1 VIHAGDAR
9 RQRNATLPLAPD
21 APHIA
26 PEGSMQL
33 IRSSRARDLRVDF
46 FRGLALWWIYT
57 DHIPG
62 DVLGD
67 YSLRNF
73 AMCDATEV
81 FVLLAGFG
89 AGLAY
94 GSEMDRQGYLFA
106 GADALRRAW
115 TLYIAHIFLFVVY
128 TAQVAYSATALDRNF
143 YLEETRLDVL
153 AEAPYRALLEALLLR
168 FQPNLLNIL
177 PLYVAL
183 LLIFVPA
190 LPLLRRP
197 ALLLAASIAGYATA
211 RVTGINL
218 PSWSGEGWFFNPF
231 AWQLLFM
238 IGAILAYAPP
248 RLPRLHR
255 PIDALAALVLLAGLI
270 VIWVID
276 IHPRILASM
285 PAPVIRFVITEDKTG
300 LHPFRL
306 LSILSLAWLTVRLVP
321 FDAAWLRS
329 RAAGPLILLGQNS
342 LPVFCSGIFL
352 GFLARLALEADEGL
366 AMQVAVNL
374 LGALAML
381 AVGVLAAWYRGKGRS
396 PAARQPVSLP
406 AVARTD
412 TG

>member
-1 VIHAGDAR
+1 M
-9 RQRNATLPLAPD
+9 
-21 APHIA
+21 
-26 PEGSMQL
+26 SL
-33 IRSSRARDLRVDF
+33 IRSNRDRDLRVDF

-62 DVLGD
+62 DVLAD

-94 GSEMDRQGYLFA
+94 GSVMDRQGYLYA
-106 GADALRRAW
+106 AADTLRRAW
-115 TLYIAHIFLFVVY
+115 TLYVAHIFLFVVY
-128 TAQVAYSATALDRNF
+128 TAQVAYSATALDRVF

-153 AEAPYRALLEALLLR
+153 ADAPYRALLEALLLR

-183 LLIFVPA
+183 LLIFAFV
-190 LPLLRRP
+190 LPLLRKP
-197 ALLLAASIAGYATA
+197 MLLFAVSLAGYAVV
-211 RVTGINL
+211 RVTGINMGA
-218 PSWSGEGWFFNPF
+218 WTGEGWYFNPF

-238 IGAILAYAPP
+238 IGAILSYAPP
-248 RLPRLHR
+248 AMPRLHW
-255 PIDALAALVLLAGLI
+255 PIDLLSVLVLLAGLI

-276 IHPRILASM
+276 VHPRILESM

-321 FDAAWLRS
+321 RDAAWLRT
-329 RAAGPLILLGQNS
+329 RLAAPLVLIGQNS
-342 LPVFCSGIFL
+342 LPVFCSGIFF
-352 GFLARLALEADEGL
+352 GFLAQLGLEADEGA
-366 AMQVAVNL
+366 AMQIAVNALGAAAMVAV
-374 LGALAML
+374 G
-381 AVGVLAAWYRGKGRS
+381 GLAAWYRSKGRM
-396 PAARQPVSLP
+396 PAARQPVTLP

>member
-1 VIHAGDAR
+1 M
-9 RQRNATLPLAPD
+9 P
-21 APHIA
+21 
-26 PEGSMQL
+26 L
-33 IRSSRARDLRVDF
+33 IRSNRYRDLRVDF

-94 GSEMDRQGYLFA
+94 GSVMDRQGYLYA
-106 GADALRRAW
+106 AADTVRRAW

-128 TAQVAYSATALDRNF
+128 TAQVAYSAAALDRLF
-143 YLEETRLDVL
+143 YLDETRLDVL

-177 PLYVAL
+177 PLYVVL
-183 LLIFVPA
+183 LLIFALV
-190 LPLLRRP
+190 LPLLRKP
-197 ALLLAASIAGYATA
+197 GLLLAVSLAGYAVVRLTD
-211 RVTGINL
+211 VNL
-218 PSWSGEGWFFNPF
+218 PAWTGEGWYFNPL
-231 AWQLLFM
+231 AWQTLFI

-248 RLPRLHR
+248 RMPQLRWPL
-255 PIDALAALVLLAGLI
+255 DLLAVLVLFAGI
-270 VIWVID
+270 VVIWVID
-276 IHPRILASM
+276 THPRILASM
-285 PAPVIRFVITEDKTG
+285 PNPMIRFVITEDKTG

-321 FDAAWLRS
+321 HDATWLRM
-329 RAAGPLILLGQNS
+329 RGAAPLILMGQNS
-342 LPVFCSGIFL
+342 LSVFCSGIFF
-352 GFLARLALEADEGL
+352 GFLARLGLEADEGF
-366 AMQVAVNL
+366 AMQVAVNVF
-374 LGALAML
+374 GALAM
-381 AVGVLAAWYRGKGRS
+381 VGVGALAAWYRSKGRAPS
-396 PAARQPVSLP
+396 ARQPVTLQ
-406 AVARTD
+406 ADARAD

>member
-1 VIHAGDAR
+1 MA
-9 RQRNATLPLAPD
+9 
-21 APHIA
+21 
-26 PEGSMQL
+26 L
-33 IRSSRARDLRVDF
+33 IRSSRGRDLRVDF

-89 AGLAY
+89 AGVAY
-94 GSEMDRQGYLFA
+94 GSEMDRQGYLYA
-106 GADALRRAW
+106 AADTVRRAW

-128 TAQVAYSATALDRNF
+128 TAQVAYSAAALDRVF

-153 AEAPYRALLEALLLR
+153 ADAPYRALLEALLLR
-168 FQPNLLNIL
+168 FQPSLLNIL
-177 PLYVAL
+177 PLYIVL
-183 LLIFVPA
+183 LLIFALV
-190 LPLLRRP
+190 LPLLRKP
-197 ALLLAASIAGYATA
+197 ALLLALSASVYAVV
-211 RVTGINL
+211 RITGINL
-218 PSWSGEGWFFNPF
+218 PAWTGEGWFFNPL

-238 IGAILAYAPP
+238 IGAIMAYAPP
-248 RLPRLHR
+248 RLPRLHW
-255 PIDALAALVLLAGLI
+255 PIDTAALLVLAAGLI

-276 IHPRILASM
+276 NHPRILATM

-306 LSILSLAWLTVRLVP
+306 LSILSLAWLTTRLVP
-321 FDAAWLRS
+321 TDAGWLRW
-329 RAAGPLILLGQNS
+329 RIAAPLALLGQNS

-352 GFLARLALEADEGL
+352 GFLARLGLEARESV
-366 AMQVAVNL
+366 AMQIAVNL

-381 AVGVLAAWYRGKGRS
+381 AVAGLAAWYRGKGRVQ
-396 PAARQPVSLP
+396 AQREPVTLP

>member
-1 VIHAGDAR
+1 
-9 RQRNATLPLAPD
+9 
-21 APHIA
+21 
-26 PEGSMQL
+26 MQL
-33 IRSSRARDLRVDF
+33 IRSNRARDLRVDF

-89 AGLAY
+89 AGIAY
-94 GSEMDRQGYLFA
+94 GSVMDRQGYLYA
-106 GADALRRAW
+106 AADTLRRAW
-115 TLYIAHIFLFVVY
+115 TLYVAHIFLFVVY
-128 TAQVAYSATALDRNF
+128 TAQVAYSATALDRVS

-183 LLIFVPA
+183 LLIFA
-190 LPLLRRP
+190 ITLPLLRRP
-197 ALLLAASIAGYATA
+197 MLLLALSFGGYAIV
-211 RVTGINL
+211 RLTGLNL
-218 PSWSGEGWFFNPF
+218 PAWTGEGWFFNPF
-231 AWQLLFM
+231 AWQLLFL
-238 IGAILAYAPP
+238 IGATLAYAPP
-248 RLPRLHR
+248 KMPQLRW
-255 PIDALAALVLLAGLI
+255 PIDVLACLILFAGVI

-276 IHPRILASM
+276 VHPPILASM
-285 PAPVIRFVITEDKTG
+285 PAPVIRFIITEDKTG

-321 FDAAWLRS
+321 HSAGWLHTRPAA
-329 RAAGPLILLGQNS
+329 PLILLGQNS
-342 LPVFCSGIFL
+342 LPVFCSGIFF
-352 GFLARLALEADEGL
+352 GFIARLGLEADDE
-366 AMQVAVNL
+366 AVMQITVNV
-374 LGALAML
+374 LGALGMI
-381 AVGVLAAWYRGKGRS
+381 AVGALAAWYRSKGRAPNAARAATL
-396 PAARQPVSLP
+396 PAAV
-406 AVARTD
+406 RTD

>member
-1 VIHAGDAR
+1 MA
-9 RQRNATLPLAPD
+9 
-21 APHIA
+21 
-26 PEGSMQL
+26 L
-33 IRSSRARDLRVDF
+33 IRSNRARDLRVDF

-89 AGLAY
+89 AGIAY
-94 GSEMDRQGYLFA
+94 GSVMDRQGYLYA
-106 GADALRRAW
+106 AADTLRRAW

-128 TAQVAYSATALDRNF
+128 TAQVAYSAAALDRTF

-153 AEAPYRALLEALLLR
+153 ADAPYRALLEALLLR
-168 FQPNLLNIL
+168 FQPSLLNIL

-183 LLIFVPA
+183 LLIFALA
-190 LPLLRRP
+190 LPLLRKP
-197 ALLLAASIAGYATA
+197 ALLFAASATVYVA
-211 RVTGINL
+211 VRVTGINL
-218 PSWSGEGWFFNPF
+218 PAWTGEGWFFNPF

-238 IGAILAYAPP
+238 IGAIMAYAPP
-248 RLPRLHR
+248 RMPRSR
-255 PIDALAALVLLAGLI
+255 WPIDLLAMLVLAAGIV

-276 IHPRILASM
+276 IHPRILAAM

-306 LSILSLAWLTVRLVP
+306 LSILSLAWLVARSVP
-321 FDAAWLRS
+321 RDAAWLRS
-329 RAAGPLILLGQNS
+329 RLAGPL
-342 LPVFCSGIFL
+342 V
-352 GFLARLALEADEGL
+352 LARAEL
-366 AMQVAVNL
+366 VA
-374 LGALAML
+374 
-381 AVGVLAAWYRGKGRS
+381 GVLLRHLPGLSRPAWPRG
-396 PAARQPVSLP
+396 ARQCCNADRGEPARCGGDGGRGGTCRLVSRQGARIGTGACTAAAGCL
-406 AVARTD
+406 AGGRRTD